1 MKKIIRFAKANR
13 WISAFFVL
21 SATIIIS
28 YILSMDMP
36 ELFPG
41 AENWYNLLFQFS
53 IGYIINTMFYVTQ
66 VYIPSIKRQ
75 SVIRK
80 NIHLRISKILSHMRS
95 IFSVLAE
102 IYLNNHTGNTY
113 TNEELHQL
121 LKFKLLD
128 LTKDVDLIR
137 SIHSKRTVY
146 YTVGEYI
153 EHDILNVERYIDDIY
168 KYYSGDMSEGL
179 IGTLE
184 KILNSRFHFIMKA
197 HFNVPFETDFSSSKL
212 DFFVEYYTMLCDLNS
227 VDIDDYTSD

>member
-1 MKKIIRFAKANR
+1 MEFKKED
-13 WISAFFVL
+13 
-21 SATIIIS
+21 IIIVTGAS
-28 YILSMDMP
+28 SGIGRALSLKLN
-36 ELFPG
+36 EQG
-41 AENWYNLLFQFS
+41 A
-53 IGYIINTMFYVTQ
+53 
-66 VYIPSIKRQ
+66 
-75 SVIRK
+75 SVIG
-80 NIHLRISKILSHMRS
+80 IGRS
-95 IFSVLAE
+95 IERL
-102 IYLNNHTGNTY
+102 
-113 TNEELHQL
+113 EETKSFAYNKTCFYIEQ
-121 LKFKLLD
+121 KD